1 MVWDETSGYCLEE
14 AIVSMLDSVIM
25 NFTVTF
31 HLNHPAAIVGNCH
44 VTQGASVRVGTP
56 TYARKSQT
64 TYSCVANDN
73 CNYDV
78 HVIANYESNGHECRV
93 TTYSI
98 FCNEHLIISIV
109 RAHWRGHF
117 LDPGAAAQFGQNIQ
131 GTTSVVGDPAYH
143 NCI

>member
-78 HVIANYESNGHECRV
+78 HVIANYESNGHSGFRIHNTGNTNVNLAV
-93 TTYSI
+93 TGTSSKP
-98 FCNEHLIISIV
+98 LILVFVSYEPVNWTLTIPT
-109 RAHWRGHF
+109 G
-117 LDPGAAAQFGQNIQ
+117 
-131 GTTSVVGDPAYH
+131 VVIDR
-143 NCI
+143 IILV